1 MKQAIVNFCKSTDTG
16 LFLLDMP
23 TGFGKTYSVLEFMVD
38 YYDSPEFKDKKIF
51 FVTTLK
57 KNLPDKELREH
68 FAKRGK
74 ADDYD
79 KYCLRIEA
87 NADMVVEKLDE
98 LYRARKI
105 PAAIT
110 MKQEFKDLHGSVK
123 LLNEYRDKKRELKG
137 TSKDIINVLCKN
149 AEDAI
154 RKQQEGAFR
163 KVIESE
169 LKQFRTPKEKLKNIA
184 NNLDYHWI
192 GELYPAV
199 YTREKRIVFMSM
211 DKFFLGNTT
220 IIEPT
225 YSFYNNDI
233 TKNAIIFIDEF
244 DATRDRLLNQI
255 ITRGLENHIDYLG
268 LFHRVYASLKTRDF
282 PAELTTASKLQQAYL
297 DEHKNAK
304 NPTEIIEGFGGVFDE
319 TYDRFAM
326 QYSFKTEEDGKGD
339 RSRNFIFNDLQFH
352 SVFEGENA
360 FIDIDT
366 DMKAK
371 QNWLRFTKRRP
382 TEKEGGVLSLLASVK
397 GCLTY
402 FQNGARNLSF
412 NYKHHKDE
420 DKRPGDDDYTF
431 ENAIESVLTEFH
443 LSREQIRYL
452 KPIVMGGQVKS
463 KKDKKDS
470 NGKMSL
476 KYFDRSV
483 YNRGFRYYDF
493 IDDPNHSMRSE
504 IQLFD
509 FQDSPE
515 RILLH
520 LSEKAQII
528 GISATATLDTVV
540 GNYDLEYLQRML
552 QDKYYVM
559 PEADRC
565 RLQESFQTFVANYDK
580 VNIHV
585 EPVSYNA
592 DDRVELSEIFNGNE
606 ALITKY
612 AEKLSISFE
621 RVEYAKN
628 NFIRVVKVMKAFILN
643 DSVKSFLCLNN
654 KLPQE
659 NKGLFDIKLLEEFA
673 DAIIK
678 LYGIKGLKGK
688 DLLYSINSEDYDAK
702 RAEFIQRL
710 SKGEKLFV
718 ISSYNTVGAG
728 QNLQYKAPGNATIV
742 AVNDYDRG
750 DMEKDFDCI
759 YLEKPTNLLVNVD
772 SKKGIEAED
781 LIRFVYALHDEFGK
795 YIRVKFK
802 QYSID
807 EVLEYK
813 RASLELYKDIVKKEV
828 LNSGINI
835 VDAVHTETSEDYLQ
849 DVADGINKIIPE
861 AKCSVGKRLSKKK
874 LNVRYIHDKSFY
886 SDSEVD
892 PHQESMEDYVVQHI
906 TVENFKHQ
914 SSAAVYNILKE
925 LVIKK
930 DIAIGKITLVDWSQ
944 YGYKADWLFGVV
956 VDGTYYFMTIHPDG
970 SFKIEALK
978 RNLFTMTE
986 YDKYMDYFGLNEE
999 NKNDYR
1005 GVIGLVKDAEGNINL
1020 IKDTNMYSMPD
1031 YTAMGD
1037 VLKNVASEG
1046 RFPGKD
1052 VVTWLRL
1059 VMDTTDKIKVHAE
1072 LDIVIPHIDVNAEY
1086 TKANVMGLFKG
1097 ITTKKEVVRYV
1108 FENTGIMLYAY
1119 LRGEEERREYLSGNI
1134 DINYFDYDDTHAKYS
1149 VGEIGNGMKYT
1160 IERASVVR
1168 EIQAVEGSK
1177 LIFKKVLPLMG
1188 VEFVRY
1194 GMLTVVP
1201 FPFKYLREYIVKE
1214 EKSV

>member
-606 ALITKY
+606 ALIKKY

-781 LIRFVYALHDEFGK
+781 LIRFVYQMEFLMERG
-795 YIRVKFK
+795 
-802 QYSID
+802 
-807 EVLEYK
+807 EVSRK
-813 RASLELYKDIVKKEV
+813 
-828 LNSGINI
+828 
-835 VDAVHTETSEDYLQ
+835 
-849 DVADGINKIIPE
+849 DGIAVIKDAFICFSGGYTFSGKKGEPYKTDSVNNFAIRTLIQAVGRICRTGLKNPDIYIYVDNTILTDYDLSVVEQRMLNPE
-861 AKCSVGKRLSKKK
+861 FAELVKVGKTYY
-874 LNVRYIHDKSFY
+874 NG
-886 SDSEVD
+886 
-892 PHQESMEDYVVQHI
+892 QAN
-906 TVENFKHQ
+906 EN
-914 SSAAVYNILKE
+914 L
-925 LVIKK
+925 
-930 DIAIGKITLVDWSQ
+930 DIAVMENRAGTLAL
-944 YGYKADWLFGVV
+944 KA
-956 VDGTYYFMTIHPDG
+956 MQI
-970 SFKIEALK
+970 INELK
-978 RNLFTMTE
+978 RN
-986 YDKYMDYFGLNEE
+986 
-999 NKNDYR
+999 
-1005 GVIGLVKDAEGNINL
+1005 
-1020 IKDTNMYSMPD
+1020 
-1031 YTAMGD
+1031 
-1037 VLKNVASEG
+1037 
-1046 RFPGKD
+1046 
-1052 VVTWLRL
+1052 W
-1059 VMDTTDKIKVHAE
+1059 TD
-1072 LDIVIPHIDVNAEY
+1072 DSID
-1086 TKANVMGLFKG
+1086 
-1097 ITTKKEVVRYV
+1097 
-1108 FENTGIMLYAY
+1108 
-1119 LRGEEERREYLSGNI
+1119 
-1134 DINYFDYDDTHAKYS
+1134 
-1149 VGEIGNGMKYT
+1149 
-1160 IERASVVR
+1160 
-1168 EIQAVEGSK
+1168 
-1177 LIFKKVLPLMG
+1177 
-1188 VEFVRY
+1188 
-1194 GMLTVVP
+1194 
-1201 FPFKYLREYIVKE
+1201 
-1214 EKSV
+1214 

>member
-1 MKQAIVNFCKSTDTG
+1 MKQAIVNFCKSMDTG

-184 NNLDYHWI
+184 NNPEYHWI

-199 YTREKRIVFMSM
+199 YTRAKRIFFMSM

-244 DATRDRLLNQI
+244 DAT
-255 ITRGLENHIDYLG
+255 
-268 LFHRVYASLKTRDF
+268 
-282 PAELTTASKLQQAYL
+282 
-297 DEHKNAK
+297 
-304 NPTEIIEGFGGVFDE
+304 
-319 TYDRFAM
+319 
-326 QYSFKTEEDGKGD
+326 
-339 RSRNFIFNDLQFH
+339 
-352 SVFEGENA
+352 
-360 FIDIDT
+360 
-366 DMKAK
+366 
-371 QNWLRFTKRRP
+371 
-382 TEKEGGVLSLLASVK
+382 
-397 GCLTY
+397 
-402 FQNGARNLSF
+402 
-412 NYKHHKDE
+412 
-420 DKRPGDDDYTF
+420 
-431 ENAIESVLTEFH
+431 
-443 LSREQIRYL
+443 
-452 KPIVMGGQVKS
+452 
-463 KKDKKDS
+463 
-470 NGKMSL
+470 
-476 KYFDRSV
+476 
-483 YNRGFRYYDF
+483 
-493 IDDPNHSMRSE
+493 
-504 IQLFD
+504 
-509 FQDSPE
+509 
-515 RILLH
+515 
-520 LSEKAQII
+520 
-528 GISATATLDTVV
+528 
-540 GNYDLEYLQRML
+540 
-552 QDKYYVM
+552 
-559 PEADRC
+559 
-565 RLQESFQTFVANYDK
+565 
-580 VNIHV
+580 
-585 EPVSYNA
+585 
-592 DDRVELSEIFNGNE
+592 
-606 ALITKY
+606 
-612 AEKLSISFE
+612 
-621 RVEYAKN
+621 
-628 NFIRVVKVMKAFILN
+628 
-643 DSVKSFLCLNN
+643 
-654 KLPQE
+654 
-659 NKGLFDIKLLEEFA
+659 
-673 DAIIK
+673 
-678 LYGIKGLKGK
+678 
-688 DLLYSINSEDYDAK
+688 
-702 RAEFIQRL
+702 
-710 SKGEKLFV
+710 
-718 ISSYNTVGAG
+718 
-728 QNLQYKAPGNATIV
+728 
-742 AVNDYDRG
+742 
-750 DMEKDFDCI
+750 
-759 YLEKPTNLLVNVD
+759 
-772 SKKGIEAED
+772 
-781 LIRFVYALHDEFGK
+781 
-795 YIRVKFK
+795 
-802 QYSID
+802 
-807 EVLEYK
+807 
-813 RASLELYKDIVKKEV
+813 
-828 LNSGINI
+828 
-835 VDAVHTETSEDYLQ
+835 
-849 DVADGINKIIPE
+849 
-861 AKCSVGKRLSKKK
+861 
-874 LNVRYIHDKSFY
+874 
-886 SDSEVD
+886 
-892 PHQESMEDYVVQHI
+892 
-906 TVENFKHQ
+906 
-914 SSAAVYNILKE
+914 
-925 LVIKK
+925 
-930 DIAIGKITLVDWSQ
+930 
-944 YGYKADWLFGVV
+944 
-956 VDGTYYFMTIHPDG
+956 
-970 SFKIEALK
+970 
-978 RNLFTMTE
+978 
-986 YDKYMDYFGLNEE
+986 
-999 NKNDYR
+999 
-1005 GVIGLVKDAEGNINL
+1005 
-1020 IKDTNMYSMPD
+1020 KDTNMYSMPD

>member
-137 TSKDIINVLCKN
+137 TSKDIIDVLCKN

-552 QDKYYVM
+552 QDKYYVIDYWKALRELCLM
-559 PEADRC
+559 RPTLSRKNVEQNSQYQLVYMCAPGEITAYSYE
-565 RLQESFQTFVANYDK
+565 QEGDYNKNINIKFDGSLPQKMSEDEVHLKEIMQIPGVKALFEKHGYATSFV
-580 VNIHV
+580 
-585 EPVSYNA
+585 P
-592 DDRVELSEIFNGNE
+592 SE
-606 ALITKY
+606 
-612 AEKLSISFE
+612 
-621 RVEYAKN
+621 
-628 NFIRVVKVMKAFILN
+628 FILTPPM
-643 DSVKSFLCLNN
+643 FNN
-654 KLPQE
+654 IY
-659 NKGLFDIKLLEEFA
+659 KGAL
-673 DAIIK
+673 
-678 LYGIKGLKGK
+678 
-688 DLLYSINSEDYDAK
+688 
-702 RAEFIQRL
+702 
-710 SKGEKLFV
+710 GEV
-718 ISSYNTVGAG
+718 V
-728 QNLQYKAPGNATIV
+728 
-742 AVNDYDRG
+742 
-750 DMEKDFDCI
+750 
-759 YLEKPTNLLVNVD
+759 
-772 SKKGIEAED
+772 
-781 LIRFVYALHDEFGK
+781 GK
-795 YIRVKFK
+795 YILEQYAGVTLQEMPPEFFELFDYTLGNGVYIDFK
-802 QYSID
+802 LWKETMLISA
-807 EVLEYK
+807 EEEKKNVLEKLDKCGGK
-813 RASLELYKDIVKKEV
+813 RAVI
-828 LNSGINI
+828 INI
-835 VDAVHTETSEDYLQ
+835 MLDHNMQITSSDNGRIIEIPYLYRLDRKEIGTEIIAKINREGYLQ
-849 DVADGINKIIPE
+849 
-861 AKCSVGKRLSKKK
+861 
-874 LNVRYIHDKSFY
+874 
-886 SDSEVD
+886 
-892 PHQESMEDYVVQHI
+892 
-906 TVENFKHQ
+906 
-914 SSAAVYNILKE
+914 
-925 LVIKK
+925 
-930 DIAIGKITLVDWSQ
+930 
-944 YGYKADWLFGVV
+944 
-956 VDGTYYFMTIHPDG
+956 
-970 SFKIEALK
+970 
-978 RNLFTMTE
+978 
-986 YDKYMDYFGLNEE
+986 
-999 NKNDYR
+999 
-1005 GVIGLVKDAEGNINL
+1005 
-1020 IKDTNMYSMPD
+1020 
-1031 YTAMGD
+1031 
-1037 VLKNVASEG
+1037 
-1046 RFPGKD
+1046 
-1052 VVTWLRL
+1052 
-1059 VMDTTDKIKVHAE
+1059 
-1072 LDIVIPHIDVNAEY
+1072 
-1086 TKANVMGLFKG
+1086 
-1097 ITTKKEVVRYV
+1097 
-1108 FENTGIMLYAY
+1108 
-1119 LRGEEERREYLSGNI
+1119 
-1134 DINYFDYDDTHAKYS
+1134 
-1149 VGEIGNGMKYT
+1149 
-1160 IERASVVR
+1160 
-1168 EIQAVEGSK
+1168 
-1177 LIFKKVLPLMG
+1177 
-1188 VEFVRY
+1188 
-1194 GMLTVVP
+1194 
-1201 FPFKYLREYIVKE
+1201 
-1214 EKSV
+1214 

>member
-1 MKQAIVNFCKSTDTG
+1 MKQAIVNFCKSMDTG

-23 TGFGKTYSVLEFMVD
+23 TGFGKTYSVLDFMVD
-38 YYDSPEFKDKKIF
+38 NYDAPEFKDKKIF

-184 NNLDYHWI
+184 NNPEYHWI

-199 YTREKRIVFMSM
+199 YTRAKRIFFMSM

-297 DEHKNAK
+297 DEQKNAK
-304 NPTEIIEGFGGVFDE
+304 NPMEIIEGFGGVFDE
-319 TYDRFAM
+319 TYNRFAM

-371 QNWLRFTKRRP
+371 QNW
-382 TEKEGGVLSLLASVK
+382 
-397 GCLTY
+397 
-402 FQNGARNLSF
+402 
-412 NYKHHKDE
+412 
-420 DKRPGDDDYTF
+420 
-431 ENAIESVLTEFH
+431 
-443 LSREQIRYL
+443 
-452 KPIVMGGQVKS
+452 
-463 KKDKKDS
+463 
-470 NGKMSL
+470 
-476 KYFDRSV
+476 
-483 YNRGFRYYDF
+483 
-493 IDDPNHSMRSE
+493 
-504 IQLFD
+504 
-509 FQDSPE
+509 
-515 RILLH
+515 
-520 LSEKAQII
+520 
-528 GISATATLDTVV
+528 
-540 GNYDLEYLQRML
+540 
-552 QDKYYVM
+552 
-559 PEADRC
+559 
-565 RLQESFQTFVANYDK
+565 
-580 VNIHV
+580 
-585 EPVSYNA
+585 
-592 DDRVELSEIFNGNE
+592 
-606 ALITKY
+606 
-612 AEKLSISFE
+612 
-621 RVEYAKN
+621 
-628 NFIRVVKVMKAFILN
+628 
-643 DSVKSFLCLNN
+643 
-654 KLPQE
+654 
-659 NKGLFDIKLLEEFA
+659 
-673 DAIIK
+673 
-678 LYGIKGLKGK
+678 
-688 DLLYSINSEDYDAK
+688 
-702 RAEFIQRL
+702 
-710 SKGEKLFV
+710 
-718 ISSYNTVGAG
+718 
-728 QNLQYKAPGNATIV
+728 
-742 AVNDYDRG
+742 
-750 DMEKDFDCI
+750 
-759 YLEKPTNLLVNVD
+759 
-772 SKKGIEAED
+772 
-781 LIRFVYALHDEFGK
+781 
-795 YIRVKFK
+795 
-802 QYSID
+802 
-807 EVLEYK
+807 
-813 RASLELYKDIVKKEV
+813 
-828 LNSGINI
+828 
-835 VDAVHTETSEDYLQ
+835 
-849 DVADGINKIIPE
+849 
-861 AKCSVGKRLSKKK
+861 
-874 LNVRYIHDKSFY
+874 FY

>member
-1 MKQAIVNFCKSTDTG
+1 
-16 LFLLDMP
+16 
-23 TGFGKTYSVLEFMVD
+23 MVD
-38 YYDSPEFKDKKIF
+38 
-51 FVTTLK
+51 
-57 KNLPDKELREH
+57 
-68 FAKRGK
+68 
-74 ADDYD
+74 
-79 KYCLRIEA
+79 
-87 NADMVVEKLDE
+87 
-98 LYRARKI
+98 
-105 PAAIT
+105 PA
-110 MKQEFKDLHGSVK
+110 
-123 LLNEYRDKKRELKG
+123 
-137 TSKDIINVLCKN
+137 
-149 AEDAI
+149 
-154 RKQQEGAFR
+154 
-163 KVIESE
+163 
-169 LKQFRTPKEKLKNIA
+169 
-184 NNLDYHWI
+184 
-192 GELYPAV
+192 
-199 YTREKRIVFMSM
+199 
-211 DKFFLGNTT
+211 
-220 IIEPT
+220 
-225 YSFYNNDI
+225 
-233 TKNAIIFIDEF
+233 
-244 DATRDRLLNQI
+244 
-255 ITRGLENHIDYLG
+255 
-268 LFHRVYASLKTRDF
+268 
-282 PAELTTASKLQQAYL
+282 
-297 DEHKNAK
+297 
-304 NPTEIIEGFGGVFDE
+304 
-319 TYDRFAM
+319 
-326 QYSFKTEEDGKGD
+326 
-339 RSRNFIFNDLQFH
+339 
-352 SVFEGENA
+352 
-360 FIDIDT
+360 
-366 DMKAK
+366 
-371 QNWLRFTKRRP
+371 
-382 TEKEGGVLSLLASVK
+382 
-397 GCLTY
+397 
-402 FQNGARNLSF
+402 
-412 NYKHHKDE
+412 
-420 DKRPGDDDYTF
+420 
-431 ENAIESVLTEFH
+431 
-443 LSREQIRYL
+443 
-452 KPIVMGGQVKS
+452 
-463 KKDKKDS
+463 
-470 NGKMSL
+470 
-476 KYFDRSV
+476 
-483 YNRGFRYYDF
+483 
-493 IDDPNHSMRSE
+493 
-504 IQLFD
+504 
-509 FQDSPE
+509 
-515 RILLH
+515 

-606 ALITKY
+606 ALIKKY

-781 LIRFVYALHDEFGK
+781 LIRFVYQMEFLMERG
-795 YIRVKFK
+795 
-802 QYSID
+802 
-807 EVLEYK
+807 EVSRK
-813 RASLELYKDIVKKEV
+813 
-828 LNSGINI
+828 
-835 VDAVHTETSEDYLQ
+835 
-849 DVADGINKIIPE
+849 DGIAVIKDAFICFSGGYTFSGKKGEPYKTDSVNNFAIRTLIQAVGRICRTGLKNPDIYIYVDNTILTDYDLSVVEQRMLNPE
-861 AKCSVGKRLSKKK
+861 FAELVKVGKTYY
-874 LNVRYIHDKSFY
+874 NG
-886 SDSEVD
+886 
-892 PHQESMEDYVVQHI
+892 QAN
-906 TVENFKHQ
+906 EN
-914 SSAAVYNILKE
+914 L
-925 LVIKK
+925 
-930 DIAIGKITLVDWSQ
+930 DIAVMENRAGTLAL
-944 YGYKADWLFGVV
+944 KA
-956 VDGTYYFMTIHPDG
+956 MQI
-970 SFKIEALK
+970 INELK
-978 RNLFTMTE
+978 RNWT
-986 YDKYMDYFGLNEE
+986 DDSIDYWKALRELCLM
-999 NKNDYR
+999 R
-1005 GVIGLVKDAEGNINL
+1005 
-1020 IKDTNMYSMPD
+1020 P
-1031 YTAMGD
+1031 
-1037 VLKNVASEG
+1037 SEG